1 MNTSLPMLLNFSSIG
16 YNLLGRKNIRQINF
30 MYCLTKLRIMKI
42 YQSCLN
48 ITVFVQNWFE
58 NGEIKQVQTVQN
70 QRRDLSSARR
80 VILWSLCLVLLLCKW
95 CLSESLRIG
104 GSFCQEECLATTLC
118 AVPEDPSPCNL
129 IVSSLLLELFFCV
142 DVFAEGH
149 CKRGFASYWSGLRGA
164 SLTVWPLSVT
174 FSASLVHLT

>member
-30 MYCLTKLRIMKI
+30 MYCLTKLRIMTI

-70 QRRDLSSARR
+70 QRRDLSSTRR
-80 VILWSLCLVLLLCKW
+80 VILWSLYLVLLLCKW
-95 CLSESLRIG
+95 CLSETLRIG
-104 GSFCQEECLATTLC
+104 GTFCQEECLATTLC
-118 AVPEDPSPCNL
+118 VQFLKTHLHVTWLYQACCLN
-129 IVSSLLLELFFCV
+129 SS
-142 DVFAEGH
+142 
-149 CKRGFASYWSGLRGA
+149 
-164 SLTVWPLSVT
+164 TVWMCLQKVT
-174 FSASLVHLT
+174 GREVLLVTGVVWEVQA